1 MGVWDARVQT
11 RTLLSTT
18 MGTVEKSLG
27 WPAERMDGR
36 IASEFELDGNVL
48 SFASTYIAFT
58 MVQLYLRSPALISQ
72 YIG

>member
-1 MGVWDARVQT
+1 
-11 RTLLSTT
+11 
-18 MGTVEKSLG
+18 
-27 WPAERMDGR
+27 MDGR